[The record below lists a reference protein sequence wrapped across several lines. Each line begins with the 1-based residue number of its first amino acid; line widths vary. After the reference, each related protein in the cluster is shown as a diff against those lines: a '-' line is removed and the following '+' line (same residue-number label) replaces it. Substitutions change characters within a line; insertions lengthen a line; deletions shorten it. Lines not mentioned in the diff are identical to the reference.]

1 MSTGHKIP
9 KRKKREENKDQDQS
23 NISNNINNLPVSNPL
38 ISNQNQ
44 SQNISNP
51 LQNPQMNFTNQ
62 NYNTNQVNAFNPFA
76 IQESE
81 RIKLERRMRYRHRM
95 DGAVNLQIE
104 DDDLQ
109 NDRYELHENQDINF
123 EKPKINENISKENTD
138 YYIESIHHNRYIK
151 IEKKKEKTEEIKPPE
166 PGAVPTQV
174 QQEIQPQ
181 RETTDTLRAGAAPTR
196 QKPKRPLTAF
206 EIGKITEKKLFEK
219 FENELSEVIDKT
231 ISKVTIIFLFTSALL
246 SGMGLLNMVYL
257 MTYEEYISFRN
268 NYANSVMLIYEIFH
282 ALTFASLV
290 GNGIKFIMAYKR
302 YDVMASRFN
311 KSSISVFTD
320 LRRKM
325 IFSGVLLCLFT
336 ITFILEIYLGT
347 LIQLFNYIKCPKDKG
362 DFDSSDDKYNNFK
375 KSDFNK
381 FRGVH
386 IVVDILV
393 IIIFILNIFDI
404 NVSGEKVERIITPKV
419 EVNYYFNDEESENL
433 LR

>member
-1 MSTGHKIP
+1 MSTEHKIP
-9 KRKKREENKDQDQS
+9 KRKKREENKEQNQA
-23 NISNNINNLPVSNPL
+23 NIPNINNNLPVSNPL
-38 ISNQNQ
+38 ASN
-44 SQNISNP
+44 QNISNP
-51 LQNPQMNFTNQ
+51 LQNPQMNFTNK
-62 NYNTNQVNAFNPFA
+62 NFNTNQVNAFNPFA
-76 IQESE
+76 IQESQ

-95 DGAVNLQIE
+95 DGAVNIQIE

-109 NDRYELHENQDINF
+109 NDRYELYENQDINF

-151 IEKKKEKTEEIKPPE
+151 IEKQKEKTEEIKQPE
-166 PGAVPTQV
+166 AVSSQV
-174 QQEIQPQ
+174 SQIEEPKPQKEI
-181 RETTDTLRAGAAPTR
+181 LKA
-196 QKPKRPLTAF
+196 QKPKKPLTAF
-206 EIGKITEKKLFEK
+206 EIGKITEKKIFEK

-257 MTYEEYISFRN
+257 TTYEDFESFRD
-268 NYANSVMLIYEIFH
+268 NYANSVMLIYILFH

-290 GNGIKFIMAYKR
+290 GNGIKFIMSYKR

-336 ITFILEIYLGT
+336 ITFILEIYIGT
-347 LIQLFNYIKCPKDKG
+347 LIQLFNYIKCPEEGEVFIHK
-362 DFDSSDDKYNNFK
+362 FD

-386 IVVDILV
+386 IVVDIFV

-419 EVNYYFNDEESENL
+419 EVNYYLNEDDESENL

>member
-1 MSTGHKIP
+1 MSTEHKIP
-9 KRKKREENKDQDQS
+9 KRKKREENKEQNQA
-23 NISNNINNLPVSNPL
+23 NIPNINNNLPVSNPL
-38 ISNQNQ
+38 ASN
-44 SQNISNP
+44 QNISNP
-51 LQNPQMNFTNQ
+51 LQNPQMNFTNK

-76 IQESE
+76 IQESQ

-95 DGAVNLQIE
+95 DGAVNIQIE

-109 NDRYELHENQDINF
+109 NDRYELYENQDINF

-151 IEKKKEKTEEIKPPE
+151 IEKQKEKTEEIKPPE
-166 PGAVPTQV
+166 
-174 QQEIQPQ
+174 
-181 RETTDTLRAGAAPTR
+181 AAPGQISQIEEPKP
-196 QKPKRPLTAF
+196 QKEILKAKKHKKPLTAY
-206 EIGKITEKKLFEK
+206 EIGKITEKKMFEK

-257 MTYEEYISFRN
+257 TTYEDFESFRD
-268 NYANSVMLIYEIFH
+268 NYANSVMLIYILFH

-290 GNGIKFIMAYKR
+290 GNGIKFIMSYKR

-336 ITFILEIYLGT
+336 ITFILEIYIGT
-347 LIQLFNYIKCPKDKG
+347 LIQLFNYIKCPEEGEVFIHK
-362 DFDSSDDKYNNFK
+362 FD

-386 IVVDILV
+386 IVVDIFVL
-393 IIIFILNIFDI
+393 IIFILNIFDI

-419 EVNYYFNDEESENL
+419 EVNYYLNEDDESENL

>member
-9 KRKKREENKDQDQS
+9 KRKKREENKEQNQS
-23 NISNNINNLPVSNPL
+23 NIPNINNNLPVSNNEIL
-38 ISNQNQ
+38 N
-44 SQNISNP
+44 QNISNP
-51 LQNPQMNFTNQ
+51 LQNPQMNFTNN
-62 NYNTNQVNAFNPFA
+62 NYNTNQVNAFNPLA

-95 DGAVNLQIE
+95 DGAVNIQIE

-109 NDRYELHENQDINF
+109 NDRYELYENQDINF

-151 IEKKKEKTEEIKPPE
+151 IEKQKEKTEEIKPTESVPSQVSQIEE
-166 PGAVPTQV
+166 PKPQK
-174 QQEIQPQ
+174 EI
-181 RETTDTLRAGAAPTR
+181 LKAP
-196 QKPKRPLTAF
+196 KPKKPLTAF
-206 EIGKITEKKLFEK
+206 EIGKITEKKMFEK

-257 MTYEEYISFRN
+257 TTYENYDSFRD
-268 NYANSVMLIYEIFH
+268 NYANSVMLIYIIFH

-290 GNGIKFIMAYKR
+290 GNGIKFIMSYKR

-347 LIQLFNYIKCPKDKG
+347 LIQLFNYIKCPQ
-362 DFDSSDDKYNNFK
+362 DDGNEERKNKFE

-381 FRGVH
+381 FRAVH
-386 IVVDILV
+386 IVVDIFV

-419 EVNYYFNDEESENL
+419 EVNYYLNEDDESQNL

>member
-9 KRKKREENKDQDQS
+9 KRKKREENKDQNQS

-109 NDRYELHENQDINF
+109 NDRYELYENQDINF

-151 IEKKKEKTEEIKPPE
+151 IEKQKEKTEEIKPPE
-166 PGAVPTQV
+166 GAPGQISQIEEPKPQK
-174 QQEIQPQ
+174 EI
-181 RETTDTLRAGAAPTR
+181 LKA
-196 QKPKRPLTAF
+196 KKHKKPLTAY
-206 EIGKITEKKLFEK
+206 EIGKITEKKMFEK

-257 MTYEEYISFRN
+257 TTYEDFESFRD
-268 NYANSVMLIYEIFH
+268 NYANSVMLIYILFH

-290 GNGIKFIMAYKR
+290 GNGIKFIMSYKR

-336 ITFILEIYLGT
+336 ITFILEIYIGT
-347 LIQLFNYIKCPKDKG
+347 LIQLFNYIKCPEEGEAFIHK
-362 DFDSSDDKYNNFK
+362 FD

-386 IVVDILV
+386 IVVDIFVL
-393 IIIFILNIFDI
+393 IIFILNIFDI

-419 EVNYYFNDEESENL
+419 EVNYYLNEDDES
-433 LR
+433 

>member
-1 MSTGHKIP
+1 MSTGYKIP
-9 KRKKREENKDQDQS
+9 KRKKREENKEQNQG
-23 NISNNINNLPVSNPL
+23 NIPNINNNLPVSNPL
-38 ISNQNQ
+38 ISNQN
-44 SQNISNP
+44 ISNP
-51 LQNPQMNFTNQ
+51 IQNPQMNFTNK

-95 DGAVNLQIE
+95 DGAVNIQIE

-109 NDRYELHENQDINF
+109 NDRYELYENQDINF

-151 IEKKKEKTEEIKPPE
+151 IEKQKEKTEEIKQPE
-166 PGAVPTQV
+166 AVSSQV
-174 QQEIQPQ
+174 SQIEEPKPQKEILK
-181 RETTDTLRAGAAPTR
+181 T
-196 QKPKRPLTAF
+196 QKPKKPLTAF
-206 EIGKITEKKLFEK
+206 EIGKITEKKIFEK

-257 MTYEEYISFRN
+257 TTYEEYNSFVK
-268 NYANSVMLIYEIFH
+268 NYANSVMLIYIFFH

-290 GNGIKFIMAYKR
+290 GNGIKFIMSYKR

-347 LIQLFNYIKCPKDKG
+347 LIQLFNYLKCPQADGK
-362 DFDSSDDKYNNFK
+362 NFK
-375 KSDFNK
+375 NYFEKSDFKK
-381 FRGVH
+381 FRAVH
-386 IVVDILV
+386 IVVDIFA

-419 EVNYYFNDEESENL
+419 EVNYYLNDDDENQNL

>member
-1 MSTGHKIP
+1 MSTEHKIP
-9 KRKKREENKDQDQS
+9 KRKKREENKDQNQS

-38 ISNQNQ
+38 ASN
-44 SQNISNP
+44 QNISNP
-51 LQNPQMNFTNQ
+51 LQNPQMNFTNK
-62 NYNTNQVNAFNPFA
+62 NFNTNQVNAFNPFA
-76 IQESE
+76 IQESQ

-95 DGAVNLQIE
+95 DGAVNIQIE

-109 NDRYELHENQDINF
+109 NDRYELYENQDINF

-151 IEKKKEKTEEIKPPE
+151 IEKQKEKTEEIKPPE
-166 PGAVPTQV
+166 PGVAPTQV

-181 RETTDTLRAGAAPTR
+181 REPTETLRAGAPPTR

-347 LIQLFNYIKCPKDKG
+347 LIQLFNYIKCPKEKG
-362 DFDSSDDKYNNFK
+362 DFDTSNDSYNNFK
-375 KSDFNK
+375 KKDFDK
-381 FRGVH
+381 FRAVH

-393 IIIFILNIFDI
+393 IIIFILNIFDV

-419 EVNYYFNDEESENL
+419 EVNYYFNEEESQNL

>member
-9 KRKKREENKDQDQS
+9 KRKKREENKEQNQS

-109 NDRYELHENQDINF
+109 NDRYELYENQDINF

-362 DFDSSDDKYNNFK
+362 DFDSSKDKYNNFK